1 MECVKLLAYPA
12 VGVKIY
18 LYKGG
23 EIFGAIVD
31 REKGAV
37 KSYAFTAN
45 GKYKDILG
53 RVKANGEYVIVSY
66 NLSDRT
72 YTIRN
77 TVSGVIESGT
87 MQNNNT
93 YGIYY
98 YTKNPIGRESTQYI
112 IFEDCP
118 PTEAAVQYTPSAYP
132 PSAYPASAYS
142 PSAYPQSQYPQS
154 QYPQSQYSHLQQYK
168 TPAVPQY
175 TPRGPSV
182 NQRYRGRN
190 NLAPA
195 FVLGAVA
202 AQGIP
207 SGASQVATCVGN
219 GGGCFGGGGG
229 GCDGGGGGGC
239 EGLAFGGK
247 RTRYRKKHNKTKYR
261 KNRKTRR
268 AFRK

>member
-154 QYPQSQYSHLQQYK
+154 QYSHLQQYK